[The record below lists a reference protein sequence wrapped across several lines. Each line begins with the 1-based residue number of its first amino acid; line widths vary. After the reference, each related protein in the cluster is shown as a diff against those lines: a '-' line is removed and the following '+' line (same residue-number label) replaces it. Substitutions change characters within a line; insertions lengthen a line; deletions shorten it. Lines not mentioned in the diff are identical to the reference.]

1 MKLSFSADLIYRVS
15 GGSLPLYYFNEKQLV
30 MDGIDQ
36 VQADRPRY
44 LVLFDQD
51 WYLISSKYFISDFRK
66 LFSNLKDVYSAKEMK
81 TLLNE
86 IVDGKYNFE
95 DTPAVIERLS
105 KITEV
110 QN

>member
-1 MKLSFSADLIYRVS
+1 MVLIR
-15 GGSLPLYYFNEKQLV
+15 F
-30 MDGIDQ
+30 
-36 VQADRPRY
+36 R
-44 LVLFDQD
+44 
-51 WYLISSKYFISDFRK
+51 LI
-66 LFSNLKDVYSAKEMK
+66 VMK